1 MGKPILY
8 GYDIS
13 PPVRAVLL
21 TANAIGLDFEYR
33 EVNIMAGAHLSEDY
47 LKKNPQ
53 HTIPMLE
60 DDGKCIWDSHAI
72 AVYLIEKYGD
82 DKFLYPKDL
91 YKRAIIDQRL
101 HFDSG
106 VLFPTFRRIVVNIYL
121 FVDFPFKV
129 IFFITIYSQSE
140 WSSHQKVLSKCRP
153 MLDTKMPFQ
162 LKY

>member
-33 EVNIMAGAHLSEDY
+33 EVNIMAGAHLSEEY

-106 VLFPTFRRIVVNIYL
+106 VLFPTLRRIVVSIY
-121 FVDFPFKV
+121 
-129 IFFITIYSQSE
+129 IF
-140 WSSHQKVLSKCRP
+140 LC
-153 MLDTKMPFQ
+153 
-162 LKY
+162 